1 MPETPL
7 FSRVYGAETKTVNIE
22 QGEGTALIYNFSYKN
37 IEGGNMNQEPL
48 RERLNHVIDS
58 GLVARAIAGKTGIT
72 TDVLSRFK
80 NGYVCLC
87 EDDALALESYL
98 NKVVIP

>member
-1 MPETPL
+1 
-7 FSRVYGAETKTVNIE
+7 
-22 QGEGTALIYNFSYKN
+22 
-37 IEGGNMNQEPL
+37 MNQETL
-48 RERLNHVIDS
+48 RERLNYVIDS
-58 GLVARAIAGKTGIT
+58 GLVARAIARKTGIT